1 MHTRIRR
8 AGGCAI
14 DRALQCAVDSGIDSV
29 ISSAINSAIDSVING
44 AINKVANNAVA
55 KATAC
60 MLLTGLLVL
69 GLNGCSPEDLEGEA
83 GPGSAAEGRIVIER
97 TGCGSCH
104 HIPGIAS
111 AQGQVGPPLDRLSR
125 RVYLAGV
132 LPNNFKNLVLWI
144 KQPQKVAPGSAMPD
158 MGLNDAEAES
168 IAAYLYTLE

>member
-1 MHTRIRR
+1 MHTPIKR
-8 AGGCAI
+8 AVGSAMN
-14 DRALQCAVDSGIDSV
+14 RAVQCAVDSGIDSV
-29 ISSAINSAIDSVING
+29 INSAINSVING
-44 AINKVANNAVA
+44 AINKLVNSAVA
-55 KATAC
+55 KATASI
-60 MLLTGLLVL
+60 LLAGPLVL
-69 GLNGCSPEDLEGEA
+69 VLSGCSPEDFGGEA
-83 GPGSAAEGRIVIER
+83 GPGSAGEGRMLIER

-104 HIPGIAS
+104 RIPGIAS

-144 KQPQKVAPGSAMPD
+144 KQPQKVAPGSAMPN